1 MDGDQSC
8 FICGHDICD
17 AKHILV
23 HCPTVRKARDIYAQT
38 LDLKLTT
45 AALSTDSCTAT
56 DADIAY
62 LSFDGTIKLEEV
74 KAIVISTDVT
84 PLGTSS
90 RTIFFHSGQP
100 LRRVK

>member
-1 MDGDQSC
+1 M
-8 FICGHDICD
+8 
-17 AKHILV
+17 HILV

-62 LSFDGTIKLEEV
+62 LNFDGTSKLEEV
-74 KAIVISTDVT
+74 KAIVILIQLVT
-84 PLGTSS
+84 TPPGISLRTTLPLWTAATTSQ
-90 RTIFFHSGQP
+90 GA
-100 LRRVK
+100 